1 MRNKNLAHQKLENLD
16 SSMINLQR
24 MVKMGESK
32 GSFIQAIEK
41 SKQTIAELQDIVEQQ
56 QD

>member
-1 MRNKNLAHQKLENLD
+1 MRNKNLAHQKLEKLD

-32 GSFIQAIEK
+32 GEFIQAIEN
-41 SKQTIAELQDIVEQQ
+41 SKQTIAELQDLVEQQ
-56 QD
+56 QN

>member
-32 GSFIQAIEK
+32 GNFIKAIEK
-41 SKQTIAELQDIVEQQ
+41 SKDIIEELQDIVEQQ

>member
-1 MRNKNLAHQKLENLD
+1 MRNKNLAHQKLEKLD

-32 GSFIQAIEK
+32 GGFIQAIENA
-41 SKQTIAELQDIVEQQ
+41 KQTIAELQDLVEQQ
-56 QD
+56 QN

>member
-32 GSFIQAIEK
+32 GNFIQAIEK

>member
-1 MRNKNLAHQKLENLD
+1 MRNKNLAHQKLEKLD

-32 GSFIQAIEK
+32 GEFIQAIENA
-41 SKQTIAELQDIVEQQ
+41 KQTIAELQDLVEQQ
-56 QD
+56 QN